1 MMNFFSTP
9 SPMFSARKDMFTSP
23 QWEYSSSPSRSFRRN
38 AGEGRNF
45 PLYFTDARPQQRY
58 KRDTFIDPDY
68 YYDPLFGGTQRCDC
82 RDCQMERYFKNKE
95 NVKPANFKDKEVVS
109 SLGNSNFN
117 SLETQDSSNH
127 QVQNN
132 PNENKNV
139 EVEEENSK
147 DMNTGAESDRE
158 PDIDDKN
165 TQSED
170 ITVFSN
176 DEQGNYQCDE
186 DREKMNQDGVGN
198 ETSNIQ
204 EIEKDESAK
213 DIERKIKLIN
223 VIKSEVEELHE
234 KVKGISTA
242 ANVKNYDYLY
252 CEEMLVKCLLKL
264 DEILTEGE
272 EEIRAARKNVVNE
285 INNTLSF
292 LEMKA
297 NKKTE
302 EKED

>member
-1 MMNFFSTP
+1 MKT
-9 SPMFSARKDMFTSP
+9 RTLK
-23 QWEYSSSPSRSFRRN
+23 
-38 AGEGRNF
+38 
-45 PLYFTDARPQQRY
+45 LK
-58 KRDTFIDPDY
+58 KRIP
-68 YYDPLFGGTQRCDC
+68 
-82 RDCQMERYFKNKE
+82 K
-95 NVKPANFKDKEVVS
+95 
-109 SLGNSNFN
+109 
-117 SLETQDSSNH
+117 
-127 QVQNN
+127 
-132 PNENKNV
+132 
-139 EVEEENSK
+139 
-147 DMNTGAESDRE
+147 TGAESDRE

-302 EKED
+302 EKKD